1 MRSMRAVIV
10 VALVLAPCALAAQP
24 AGAEQPPSAGS
35 AGFQP
40 RFSVHAA
47 AGLTIQAG
55 NVQSASIG
63 YSPVPRL
70 SFLVNL
76 ERNHVPTRVER
87 YTGGFAATRGG
98 TMQVV
103 SGEVRFDLLS
113 GRRSSPYILA
123 GAGRGVSRPNVN
135 DVFTDRVRNDLTVVF
150 AGTGVRVPVGR
161 NVSVFGDVRFA
172 LAAERDVVM
181 PSLPVRGGVTLHF

>member
-1 MRSMRAVIV
+1 MRSMRALRL
-10 VALVLAPCALAAQP
+10 VALVFAASALAAPP
-24 AGAEQPPSAGS
+24 ARAEQPPGAGGAAS
-35 AGFQP
+35 QP

-47 AGLTIQAG
+47 AGLTNQAG
-55 NVQSASIG
+55 NVQSASFG
-63 YSPVPRL
+63 YSPAPRL

-76 ERNHVPTRVER
+76 ERTHIPTRVDR
-87 YTGGFAATRGG
+87 STGGFAATRGG
-98 TMQVV
+98 TMGVV

-113 GRRSSPYILA
+113 GQRSSGYVLA

-135 DVFTDRVRNDLTVVF
+135 DIFTDRVQNDVTVVF
-150 AGTGVRVPVGR
+150 AGTGLRVRVGR

-181 PSLPVRGGVTLHF
+181 PIFPIRGGVALHF